1 MENKLKLAKTTVCAI
16 KGLQCNLLGL
26 SELKKLGLLAVKL
39 NVCKIDDVSIPSSVT
54 TGELTTGRKG
64 FASAPS
70 QSVLA
75 TTCSC
80 MRNSRDINRHK
91 FQAEVEKVENRKG
104 LDDIDCNFMV
114 PSKRGVTRTL
124 AIGLQKRLTLV
135 YSTFSVDNTHIMS
148 VGVKLVDISNNS
160 CEVKTCTSVEVKSG
174 CVEVDE
180 VKVDHVVR
188 ISVVLL

>member
-1 MENKLKLAKTTVCAI
+1 MTGIDNTLKRRVRVDGTYTDFVLDTGAEVSTVTEATSRILSLTLANSDRVLSGADGSPLSVLGKSEVRVENKLKLAKTTVCAI
-16 KGLQCNLLGL
+16 KGLQCNILGL

-91 FQAEVEKVENRKG
+91 FQRLTVPAEVEKVENRK
-104 LDDIDCNFMV
+104 
-114 PSKRGVTRTL
+114 
-124 AIGLQKRLTLV
+124 
-135 YSTFSVDNTHIMS
+135 
-148 VGVKLVDISNNS
+148 
-160 CEVKTCTSVEVKSG
+160 
-174 CVEVDE
+174 
-180 VKVDHVVR
+180 
-188 ISVVLL
+188 